1 MADFIYGRPL
11 FWRYLTYCSRFGKC
25 VFIYTK
31 VLSIRQV
38 LTEDYLLFS
47 GTIAD
52 REHRKWIEKAVPLQ
66 NNPYSKESLEKRLS
80 RTSVDSGTSTLQS
93 RWVASNWGLRLSGLN
108 IFCRGVEHCDLVVRT
123 SDGLGLEWSGVACS
137 GFGQS
142 SSVGFLPILKVGFY
156 TVESGF

>member
-1 MADFIYGRPL
+1 MGVHVHLLHPL
-11 FWRYLTYCSRFGKC
+11 VWRLC
-25 VFIYTK
+25 IYTK

-93 RWVASNWGLRLSGLN
+93 R
-108 IFCRGVEHCDLVVRT
+108 
-123 SDGLGLEWSGVACS
+123 
-137 GFGQS
+137 
-142 SSVGFLPILKVGFY
+142 
-156 TVESGF
+156 